1 MFWMMIK
8 KDIIQLTRDRNEL
21 LLLLLMP
28 IVLITILGLALQGLQ
43 NPDAGSVLE
52 IEAAI
57 IDSETTDEALASFAE
72 QLENEGYPEE
82 VQEELLSQAREISL
96 PDRFQDML
104 ASDGLNEMMTV
115 TMYDNEQDLESGY
128 DGVWTFPENYR
139 TASWSH
145 MLLEESVENVPDL
158 ELQVRGDSGMRGGG
172 MEDITAS
179 FIDQVNIRKE
189 TAAAAPEE
197 AAAAEEEVSF
207 LEPREIEG
215 QTMITS
221 FDYYTAGIAVMFVL
235 YTAVFIASSAFTEKE
250 THVFDR
256 VLTANVPTFLYVLSK
271 GAAGM
276 LLAFIQL
283 GLIFLFARLAFG
295 VVFPDIFLT
304 VLIMI
309 AMSVAVGGFSTILT
323 TLNYRFNNTHLTNLF
338 SSAVVTLMAF
348 AGGSFF
354 NVSQL
359 SEAFTAFGRL
369 LPNGAAMQSLL
380 AVLGGGG
387 GELVINNLLIILLFT
402 GVLLAAGALL
412 FPKRGTR

>member
-8 KDIIQLTRDRNEL
+8 KDIIQLKRDRNEL
-21 LLLLLMP
+21 LVLLLMP

-43 NPDAGSVLE
+43 NPGAGSVLE

-57 IDSETTDEALASFAE
+57 LDSETTEEALASFAG
-72 QLENEGYPEE
+72 QLENEDYPEE
-82 VQEELLSQAREISL
+82 AAEELLSQAREISL

-104 ASDGLNEMMTV
+104 ASESLNEMMTV
-115 TMYDNEQDLESGY
+115 TLYDREQDLESGY
-128 DGVWTFPENYR
+128 DGVWTFPEGYR
-139 TASWSH
+139 SASWSH
-145 MLLEESVENVPDL
+145 MLLGESVEDVPDL
-158 ELQVRGDSGMRGGG
+158 ELRVRGDSGMRAGV

-189 TAAAAPEE
+189 TAAAPEE
-197 AAAAEEEVSF
+197 AAAAEEGAAF

-215 QTMITS
+215 RTMITS

-271 GAAGM
+271 GTAGM
-276 LLAFIQL
+276 LLAFLQM

-304 VLIMI
+304 VLIMA
-309 AMSVAVGGFSTILT
+309 AMSAAVGGFSTILT
-323 TLNYRFNNTHLTNLF
+323 TLNYRLNNTHLTNLF
-338 SSAVVTLMAF
+338 SSAAVTLMAF

-359 SEAFTAFGRL
+359 SETFTAFGRL

-380 AVLGGGG
+380 AVMGGGG
-387 GELVINNLLIILLFT
+387 GELVRNNLLIILLFT
-402 GVLLAAGALL
+402 GGLLAAAALL
-412 FPKRGTR
+412 FPKRGAR

>member
-8 KDIIQLTRDRNEL
+8 KDIIQLKRDRNEL
-21 LLLLLMP
+21 LVLLLMP

-43 NPDAGSVLE
+43 NPGAGSVLE

-57 IDSETTDEALASFAE
+57 VDSETTEEALDSFAE

-82 VQEELLSQAREISL
+82 AAEELLSQAREISL

-104 ASDGLNEMMTV
+104 ASEALNEMVTV
-115 TMYDNEQDLESGY
+115 TTYNSQQNLQSGY
-128 DGVWTFPENYR
+128 DGVWTFPEDFR

-145 MLLEESVENVPDL
+145 MLLGESVENVPDL
-158 ELQVRGDSGMRGGG
+158 ELQVRGDSGMRAGV

-189 TAAAAPEE
+189 TAAAPEE
-197 AAAAEEEVSF
+197 AAAEEEAAF

-215 QTMITS
+215 RTMITS

-271 GAAGM
+271 GTAGM
-276 LLAFIQL
+276 LLAFIQM

-304 VLIMI
+304 VLIMT
-309 AMSVAVGGFSTILT
+309 AMSAAVGGFSTILT
-323 TLNYRFNNTHLTNLF
+323 TLNYRLNNTHLTNLF
-338 SSAVVTLMAF
+338 SSAAVTLMAF

-359 SEAFTAFGRL
+359 SDTFTAFGRL

-380 AVLGGGG
+380 AVMGGGS
-387 GELVINNLLIILLFT
+387 GELIRNNLLIILLFT
-402 GVLLAAGALL
+402 GGLLAAAALL
-412 FPKRGTR
+412 FPKRGAR